1 MIRETQST
9 NSNGAVSFAALPLG
23 CSYSLSIASQDLCW
37 YSASSQL
44 VAAGGTATFAI
55 DASLLDSSALV
66 IPPDTTVSCLADT
79 SPATTGYATLCG
91 ASLTFADTVT
101 KKECSGPGGLL
112 AIIKR
117 AWSYESHIRTQTINV
132 VDSKTIIFTSVPAS
146 TTVPCNQSPPPSQA
160 NATSCTAVTITSSES
175 SAAVS
180 CDSSTCS
187 PRRYLVRTF
196 TATDLCGNTA
206 SRTQTFTE
214 ACGSAWK
221 SQPAPP
227 PPSPVCPPHR
237 RQTAASSAMTMTWHK
252 HLAYRGHHRYPNTVV
267 AQPSQSQDY
276 RDLSGKIVTCFHL
289 PIYIQ
294 QGRNTTHTNTHASI
308 CECKYAWMSN
318 DIDRVIE

>member
-23 CSYSLSIASQDLCW
+23 CSYSLSIESQDLCW

-101 KKECSGPGGLL
+101 KKECTGPGGLL

-146 TTVPCNQSPPPSQA
+146 TTVPAIRAPRPRRPTPPRAQPSPSRLQTRASARATPPPAPLDAISFVRLRPPTCV
-160 NATSCTAVTITSSES
+160 ATQHRGLRPS
-175 SAAVS
+175 
-180 CDSSTCS
+180 
-187 PRRYLVRTF
+187 RRRAEAHGSRNRRHHPFARVRH
-196 TATDLCGNTA
+196 
-206 SRTQTFTE
+206 
-214 ACGSAWK
+214 
-221 SQPAPP
+221 
-227 PPSPVCPPHR
+227 HR
-237 RQTAASSAMTMTWHK
+237 RQTAASSVMMKTWHK
-252 HLAYRGHHRYPNTVV
+252 
-267 AQPSQSQDY
+267 
-276 RDLSGKIVTCFHL
+276 
-289 PIYIQ
+289 
-294 QGRNTTHTNTHASI
+294 
-308 CECKYAWMSN
+308 
-318 DIDRVIE
+318 